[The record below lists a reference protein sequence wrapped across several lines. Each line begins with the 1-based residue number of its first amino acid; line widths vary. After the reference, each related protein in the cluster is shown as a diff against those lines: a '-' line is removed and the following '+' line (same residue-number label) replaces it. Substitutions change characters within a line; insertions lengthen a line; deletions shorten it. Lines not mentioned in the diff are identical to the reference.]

1 MLNHT
6 KQVRLSSDARQSMFR
21 LWRKGY
27 TFAEIAQ
34 KYSTYRQKP
43 RAVVLSFKP
52 SFEDFRC
59 HDHFR
64 RLNQFQSPRGGS
76 DS

>member
-1 MLNHT
+1 M
-6 KQVRLSSDARQSMFR
+6 KEKVKFARLTRREREAMFC

-27 TFAEIAQ
+27 TFARIAQ
-34 KYSTYRQKP
+34 LYGTYRQKP

-52 SFEDFRC
+52 SFEDYRC

-64 RLNQFQSPRGGS
+64 RLSEFRSQQNR
-76 DS
+76 